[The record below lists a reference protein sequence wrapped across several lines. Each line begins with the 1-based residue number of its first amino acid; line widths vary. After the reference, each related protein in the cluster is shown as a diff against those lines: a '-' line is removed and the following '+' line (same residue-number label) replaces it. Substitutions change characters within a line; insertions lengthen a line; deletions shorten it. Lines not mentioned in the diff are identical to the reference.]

1 MIKLEQHSGYT
12 IYVNPKHISSF
23 EELFT
28 QSDKTKTSMLRM
40 INGDSIRI
48 TEESFNKLL
57 EYLDIN

>member
-12 IYVNPKHISSF
+12 IYVNPEHISSF
-23 EELFT
+23 EELLT

-40 INGDSIRI
+40 LNGNSIRI